1 MAATSITGIETELA
15 TLTQTFEAQEIISDY
30 FRVEA
35 QETVYDGPEHIF
47 TEDTFCL
54 PAGLTLEFH
63 LNLSTNVADSADWN
77 DMYKLELQKGE
88 DGDAVTVAASIY
100 DEPTASFDS
109 TASGVIKSR
118 PKNHSIFYKEKNTGA
133 TDLTFTIKATISQFN
148 LGNVGIATKNYMIGV
163 KILSETYPLV
173 NTPTTDCS

>member
-1 MAATSITGIETELA
+1 LVDSDLVNAELALIALSGDSGAISMAATSITGIETELA

-30 FRVEA
+30 FRAEA

-77 DMYKLELQKGE
+77 DMYKLEL
-88 DGDAVTVAASIY
+88 
-100 DEPTASFDS
+100 
-109 TASGVIKSR
+109 
-118 PKNHSIFYKEKNTGA
+118 
-133 TDLTFTIKATISQFN
+133 
-148 LGNVGIATKNYMIGV
+148 
-163 KILSETYPLV
+163 
-173 NTPTTDCS
+173 